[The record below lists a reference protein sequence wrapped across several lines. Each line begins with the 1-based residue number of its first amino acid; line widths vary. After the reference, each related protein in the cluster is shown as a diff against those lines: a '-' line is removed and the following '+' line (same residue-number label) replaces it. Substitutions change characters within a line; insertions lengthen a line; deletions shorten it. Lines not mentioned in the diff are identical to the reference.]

1 MTFVAT
7 FIALALG
14 GIINS
19 AWLTYQHY
27 KKKPLICPLE
37 HDCSIVTESKW
48 SSVLGIRN
56 EVLGILFYVFMF
68 GAVVVALASPPPLA
82 ETISLLLIFLASGGA
97 AYSAFLAYIQFFVI
111 KDYCFYCLISAALTV
126 LLLINSFFI
135 FKTSLWTG
143 HFP

>member
-19 AWLTYQHY
+19 AWLAYQHY
-27 KKKPLICPLE
+27 KKKPLICPFD
-37 HDCSIVTESKW
+37 HDCGVVTESRW
-48 SSVLGIRN
+48 SAVLGVRN

-68 GAVVVALASPPPLA
+68 GAALAALVAPPLA
-82 ETISLLLIFLASGGA
+82 KTISLPLMLAALGGA
-97 AYSAFLAYIQFFVI
+97 FYSAFLVYIQFFI
-111 KDYCFYCLISAALTV
+111 IRDYCFYCLISALLTA

-135 FKTSLWTG
+135 F
-143 HFP
+143 

>member
-1 MTFVAT
+1 MTFTAT

-19 AWLTYQHY
+19 AWLAYQHY
-27 KKKPLICPLE
+27 KKKPLICPFE

-48 SSVLGIRN
+48 SSVLGVRN
-56 EVLGILFYVFMF
+56 EALGVLFYVFMF
-68 GAVVVALASPPPLA
+68 GAVVVALASPPLA
-82 ETISLLLIFLASGGA
+82 GTISLLLIFLALGGA

-135 FKTSLWTG
+135 F
-143 HFP
+143 